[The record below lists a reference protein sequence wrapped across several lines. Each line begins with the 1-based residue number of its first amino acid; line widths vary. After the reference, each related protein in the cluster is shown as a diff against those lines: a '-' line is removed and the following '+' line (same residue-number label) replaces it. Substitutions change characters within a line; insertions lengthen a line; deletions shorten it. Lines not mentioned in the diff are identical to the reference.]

1 MLWEK
6 RQSSACLCVFHNNP
20 YLYETDPWRDSELAR
35 SAVLGFLRSINSQ
48 GGECVATDVRENETR
63 GAGPIKRKWASTGGR
78 RNLGYSSPSSGY
90 AANLCILCL
99 YFCRSRAR
107 NDARARTCMRSRIRG
122 APAAKGFRGFRVC
135 LDTRLA
141 SRSVI
146 LASMALDAGSS

>member
-1 MLWEK
+1 M
-6 RQSSACLCVFHNNP
+6 STSADCQCLCVCQFTTIP
-20 YLYETDPWRDSELAR
+20 TYEIDLWRDSELAR

-122 APAAKGFRGFRVC
+122 PPPSPRTAPPACTTGDG
-135 LDTRLA
+135 LHTRQCRKIPTWYL
-141 SRSVI
+141 VK
-146 LASMALDAGSS
+146 